1 MSELELLR
9 KQIDDIDNE
18 LCSLFEKRM
27 KIAKIIGNYKKNNN
41 IEVLDSNRES
51 EIKELSKKRLNDK
64 ELEGYYITKIT
75 KEEYKAKKAQRPS

>member
-1 MSELELLR
+1 MNELELLR

-64 ELEGYYITKIT
+64 ELEVYYLELVDKLLELSKRYQ
-75 KEEYKAKKAQRPS
+75 KE

>member
-64 ELEGYYITKIT
+64 ELEGYYLELVDKLLELSKRYQ
-75 KEEYKAKKAQRPS
+75 KE

>member
-1 MSELELLR
+1 MNELELLR
-9 KQIDDIDNE
+9 KQIDDVDNE
-18 LCSLFEKRM
+18 LCSLFKKRM

-64 ELEGYYITKIT
+64 ELEGYYLELVDKLLELSKRYQ
-75 KEEYKAKKAQRPS
+75 KE

>member
-1 MSELELLR
+1 MNELELLR

-64 ELEGYYITKIT
+64 ELEGYYLELVDKLLELSKRYQ
-75 KEEYKAKKAQRPS
+75 KE